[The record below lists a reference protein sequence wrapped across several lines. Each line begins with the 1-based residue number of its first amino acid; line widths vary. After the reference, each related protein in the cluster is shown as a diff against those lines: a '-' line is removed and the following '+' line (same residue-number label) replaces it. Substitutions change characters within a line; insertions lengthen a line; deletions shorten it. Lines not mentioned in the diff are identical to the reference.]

1 MKTMSIKD
9 ELTSALKVAMRE
21 GDDACKSNLR
31 LVLSAIKLAEVE
43 KRDELDDPTIL
54 GIIQKEVKA
63 RHETIRDAKRAGRP
77 DLIRTAEADI
87 SILNEYLPQPLSEDE
102 LENLVRKVIA
112 EQGASTPRDMGMVMK
127 ALMPRIQGRADG
139 GQASALVRKILLQK

>member
-54 GIIQKEVKA
+54 GIIQRSKS
-63 RHETIRDAKRAGRP
+63 ET
-77 DLIRTAEADI
+77 
-87 SILNEYLPQPLSEDE
+87 
-102 LENLVRKVIA
+102 
-112 EQGASTPRDMGMVMK
+112 
-127 ALMPRIQGRADG
+127 RIDQR
-139 GQASALVRKILLQK
+139 R